1 MNIKRN
7 KYYGLI
13 HDVLLISK
21 DVRERA
27 RDPQIPVTIEKLVNS
42 FLVSSFVSVIIQESI
57 DHDTQKHQ

>member
-7 KYYGLI
+7 KYYVLI

-27 RDPQIPVTIEKLVNS
+27 RDPQIPVTIEKLVSS
-42 FLVSSFVSVIIQESI
+42 FLVSSFVSVII
-57 DHDTQKHQ
+57 